1 MEKAR
6 ILILGGTGDAR
17 ILAQALAAT
26 GAYEILLS
34 LAGRTEKPVS
44 QAVPVRMGGFGGA
57 EGLASFLATGK
68 FDLLIDATH
77 PFATRIS
84 KNAGEASKA
93 AGIPALAL
101 RRPEWSEELDD
112 RWTHV
117 ASIADAIDALGPS
130 PRRAFL
136 AIGRQEAQLAE
147 AKPHHF
153 YLVRSVDPVD
163 PPLALPAVE
172 LILDRGPY
180 VVEDE
185 VALLKANRIDAV
197 VTKNSGGSA
206 TYAKIVAARALGIE
220 VIMVRR
226 AESVDMQALATV
238 ELMLSAVDH
247 LFAPS
252 RKRGV

>member
-17 ILAQALAAT
+17 VLAQALAAT
-26 GAYEILLS
+26 GRYEILLS
-34 LAGRTEKPVS
+34 LAGRTQKPVC
-44 QAVPVRMGGFGGA
+44 QPVPFRMGGFGGA
-57 EGLASFLATGK
+57 EGLASFLGK
-68 FDLLIDATH
+68 GDFDLLIDATH
-77 PFATRIS
+77 PFATRMSI
-84 KNAGEASKA
+84 NASQACKA
-93 AGIPALAL
+93 AQIPALAL
-101 RRPEWSEELDD
+101 RRPEWSEEPQD

-117 ASIADAIDALGPS
+117 ASVADAIDALGPS

-136 AIGRQEAQLAE
+136 AIGRQEAHLAE
-147 AKPHHF
+147 ARPQHF

-163 PPLALPAVE
+163 PPLALPDVE

-180 VVEDE
+180 VVENE
-185 VALLKANRIDAV
+185 IALLKAKRIDAV

-206 TYAKIVAARALGIE
+206 TYAKIAAARLLGIE

-226 AESVDMQALATV
+226 AESADMQRLATV
-238 ELMLSAVDH
+238 ELILSAVGH
-247 LFAPS
+247 LFPPS